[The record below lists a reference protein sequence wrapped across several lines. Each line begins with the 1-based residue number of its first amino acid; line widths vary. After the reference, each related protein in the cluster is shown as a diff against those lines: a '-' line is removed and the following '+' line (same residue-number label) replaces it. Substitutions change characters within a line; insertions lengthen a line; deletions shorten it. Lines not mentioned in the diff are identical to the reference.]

1 MNRQQSTMTI
11 VDLREVAASDRRLKV
26 FDAFE
31 HLLPGEVL
39 VLVHNH
45 HSKPLFYLFL
55 AESPRGFT
63 WDYLEQGPDIWRIRI
78 KKTRRLAA
86 SSYCLH

>member
-11 VDLREVAASDRRLKV
+11 VDLREIAPSERRLMV

-31 HLLPGEVL
+31 RLLPGETL

-63 WDYLEQGPDIWRIRI
+63 WDYLEQGPDVWQVRIGKSPNATAR
-78 KKTRRLAA
+78 A
-86 SSYCLH
+86 CGH

>member
-11 VDLREVAASDRRLKV
+11 VDLREIAPSERRLMV

-31 HLLPGEVL
+31 RLLPGETL

-63 WDYLEQGPDIWRIRI
+63 WDYLEPAACCKQ
-78 KKTRRLAA
+78 RL
-86 SSYCLH
+86 SSLRYRQEFKMDQR